1 MIDEP
6 RLGSNLDAEP
16 LANENL
22 KFLENIEVEFK
33 KYLTEKNLGMGKL
46 LPAFRISLTGL
57 SMGPSLFDI
66 ASLIGK
72 EETIYRI
79 EKAIKIL
86 A

>member
-1 MIDEP
+1 
-6 RLGSNLDAEP
+6 
-16 LANENL
+16 
-22 KFLENIEVEFK
+22 
-33 KYLTEKNLGMGKL
+33 
-46 LPAFRISLTGL
+46 
-57 SMGPSLFDI
+57 MGPSLFDI